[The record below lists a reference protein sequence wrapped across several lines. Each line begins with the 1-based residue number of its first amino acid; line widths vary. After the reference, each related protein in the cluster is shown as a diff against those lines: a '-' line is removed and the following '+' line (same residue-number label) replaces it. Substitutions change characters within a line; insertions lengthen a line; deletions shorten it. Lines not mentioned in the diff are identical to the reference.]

1 MALIIDSLLV
11 GGIRFVLDKIA
22 TAVDNEMNDEGS
34 LREELLAAQMRFEL
48 GEIDDDELAAIE
60 TEVMARLRDIRAS
73 REEESGG
80 HAGAMGGLASGARVV
95 GVDVTFEGAD
105 DSDER

>member
-1 MALIIDSLLV
+1 MALILDSLLV

-73 REEESGG
+73 REGEGG
-80 HAGAMGGLASGARVV
+80 GAMGGLASGGRVV
-95 GVDVTFEGAD
+95 GVDVTFEAPD

>member
-1 MALIIDSLLV
+1 MALILDSLLV

-48 GEIDDDELAAIE
+48 GEIDDGEIAEIE
-60 TEVMARLRDIRAS
+60 TEVMARLREIRA
-73 REEESGG
+73 RRDEEADS
-80 HAGAMGGLASGARVV
+80 AGAMGGLASGARVV
-95 GVDVTFEGAD
+95 GVDVTFEAPD
-105 DSDER
+105 DPEER